1 MSLMNEIFTTENVRT
16 IIEVLIIPIL
26 AYVAKYLVDYI
37 KAKKEATKNSDRT
50 EFEKNI
56 LDKVYDTVISCIEC
70 TNQTY
75 ADALRE
81 AGTFDAEA
89 QKIALTKTTTAV
101 LTLLTDET
109 REALGE
115 IVGDVGIY
123 LNTLIESTIKEKKIA
138 VSTETK

>member
-1 MSLMNEIFTTENVRT
+1 MNEIFTTENVRT

>member
-1 MSLMNEIFTTENVRT
+1 MNEIFTAENIST

-81 AGTFDAEA
+81 AGTFDSEA
-89 QKIALTKTTTAV
+89 QKTALTKTTTAV

-109 REALGE
+109 KEALGE

>member
-1 MSLMNEIFTTENVRT
+1 MNEIFTTENIRT

-75 ADALRE
+75 ADALRK
-81 AGTFDAEA
+81 AGTFDSEA
-89 QKIALTKTTTAV
+89 QKTALTKTTTAV

-109 REALGE
+109 KEALGD

>member
-1 MSLMNEIFTTENVRT
+1 MNEIFTTENIRT

-50 EFEKNI
+50 EFEKNV

-81 AGTFDAEA
+81 TGTFDSEA
-89 QKIALTKTTTAV
+89 QKTALTKTTTAV

-109 REALGE
+109 KEALGD